1 MSDKDA
7 NSKELFKI
15 SVTEKVSSFQEIL
28 LNKKI
33 IIGFTGGL
41 GSTVLM
47 KMAQK
52 VCSEIVCIFI
62 ETKYTSPSDLKAV
75 ENVKYS
81 EESKPPIKIL
91 EYPDLC
97 KNILILNSKDRDFF
111 CKKGITD
118 ILEEQRVELGFD
130 LVLDGINYEH
140 FVSYFD
146 KKNQF
151 GENYMMIFGDLEVSS
166 EELKIIAKNNNLI
179 TFKRNPEINLLSRF
193 PFYNFPI
200 TTELLESVARSEK
213 FVKDLLKNEK
223 AISRI
228 RVIRNDQA
236 IVEVERKN
244 LPKILDVKSRKLI
257 LERLESLGFESV
269 SINLSGYL
277 RNF

>member
-1 MSDKDA
+1 MPDKNA
-7 NSKELFKI
+7 HSSEIFKI
-15 SVTEKVSSFQEIL
+15 SITEKVSSVYEIL
-28 LNKKI
+28 MNKKI

-52 VCSEIVCIFI
+52 VCSEIICVFV

-75 ENVKYS
+75 EDAKYS
-81 EESKPPIKIL
+81 EDSKPVIKIL

-97 KNILILNSKDRDFF
+97 KNILILNSEDRDFF
-111 CKKGITD
+111 CKKDITE
-118 ILEEQRVELGFD
+118 ILEEQRVEMGFD
-130 LVLDGINYEH
+130 LVLDGINYEYY
-140 FVSYFD
+140 VSFFD

-151 GENYMMIFGDLEVSS
+151 GENYLMIFGELEVKSK
-166 EELKIIAKNNNLI
+166 ELRIIAEENLLN
-179 TFKRNPEINLLSRF
+179 FKRSPEINLLSRF

-200 TTELLESVARSEK
+200 TSELLESVARSEK
-213 FVKDLLKNEK
+213 YVKDLIKNDQ
-223 AISRI
+223 AITRI

-236 IVEVERKN
+236 IVEVETKN
-244 LPKILDVKSRKLI
+244 LQKILDVKSRKLI
-257 LERLESLGFESV
+257 LERLESFGFKSV

>member
-1 MSDKDA
+1 MPDKNA
-7 NSKELFKI
+7 HSSEVFKI
-15 SVTEKVSSFQEIL
+15 SITEKISSVYEIL
-28 LNKKI
+28 MNKKI

-52 VCSEIVCIFI
+52 VCSEIICVFV

-75 ENVKYS
+75 EDVKYS
-81 EESKPPIKIL
+81 EDSKPAIKIL

-97 KNILILNSKDRDFF
+97 KNILILNSEDRDFF
-111 CKKGITD
+111 CKKDITE
-118 ILEEQRVELGFD
+118 ILEEQRIEMGFD
-130 LVLDGINYEH
+130 LVLDGINYEYY
-140 FVSYFD
+140 VSFFD

-151 GENYMMIFGDLEVSS
+151 GENYLMIFGELEVKSK
-166 EELKIIAKNNNLI
+166 ELRIIAEENLLN
-179 TFKRNPEINLLSRF
+179 FKRNPEINLLSRF

-200 TTELLESVARSEK
+200 TSELLESVARSEK
-213 FVKDLLKNEK
+213 YVKDLLKNDK
-223 AISRI
+223 AITRI

-257 LERLESLGFESV
+257 LERLESFGFKSV

>member
-1 MSDKDA
+1 MSDKIP
-7 NSKELFKI
+7 NSSETFKI
-15 SVTEKVSSFQEIL
+15 SITEKVSSFYEIL
-28 LNKKI
+28 MNKKI

-52 VCSEIVCIFI
+52 VCSEIVCIFV

-111 CKKGITD
+111 CKKDITD
-118 ILEEQRVELGFD
+118 ILEKQRVEMGFD
-130 LVLDGINYEH
+130 LVLDGINYDH
-140 FVSYFD
+140 FVLFFD

-151 GENYMMIFGDLEVSS
+151 GDNYLMIFGELEVNS
-166 EELKIIAKNNNLI
+166 EELKIIAENNFI
-179 TFKRNPEINLLSRF
+179 SFKRNPEINLLSRF

-200 TTELLESVARSEK
+200 TSELLESVARSEK
-213 FVKDLLKNEK
+213 FIKELLKNDS

-228 RVIRNDQA
+228 RVIRKDQA

-244 LPKILDVKSRKLI
+244 LPKILDVKSRRLI
-257 LERLESLGFESV
+257 LERLESFGFKSV